1 MEQRFLRVP
10 QAAAF
15 LGLRPQTLNRWR
27 VEGGK
32 LPFSRVGR
40 AIVYDLRDLER
51 FVELG
56 CRVGPRRSET
66 RERRAYTRPARSTSP
81 SYCATSDSDATS
93 GSRRH
98 NGY

>member
-1 MEQRFLRVP
+1 MEQRYLRVQ
-10 QAAAF
+10 QAADF

-40 AIVYDLRDLER
+40 AIVYDRRDLER

-56 CRVGPRRSET
+56 RRG
-66 RERRAYTRPARSTSP
+66 STSEAP
-81 SYCATSDSDATS
+81 LRGDRSLAP
-93 GSRRH
+93 
-98 NGY
+98 